1 VKTFLVRL
9 FVPADPALPSDGVR
23 LHGVV
28 EEIGNGRR
36 AHFAGDRELVAFLQE
51 VERLHATTPSE
62 RSTR

>member
-1 VKTFLVRL
+1 
-9 FVPADPALPSDGVR
+9 VR

-28 EEIGNGRR
+28 EENGNGRR

-51 VERLHATTPSE
+51 VERLHTTTPSE